1 MIDGISTRARR
12 LSDADR
18 GVTSLGA
25 LASIGALFSAT
36 ACCILPLA
44 LGAVGVGAG
53 GLAAVVPFHW
63 PLTIAAMVAV
73 AVGWFL
79 YARKRRAC
87 AAAACTVSPPARAT
101 FAMLCVA
108 TVIVG
113 ISSIWGFI
121 EQPLM
126 RMLGGA

>member
-18 GVTSLGA
+18 GVASLGA
-25 LASIGALFSAT
+25 L
-36 ACCILPLA
+36 
-44 LGAVGVGAG
+44 AVGVGAG